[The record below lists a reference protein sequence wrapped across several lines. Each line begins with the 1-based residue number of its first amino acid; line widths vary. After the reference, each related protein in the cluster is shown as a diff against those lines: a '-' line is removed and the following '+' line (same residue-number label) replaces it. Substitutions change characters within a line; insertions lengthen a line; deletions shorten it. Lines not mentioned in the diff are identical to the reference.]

1 LDASDA
7 LALALPLPEELF
19 VSPLLELL
27 PHPKSMDAARIAD
40 SETANVF
47 LFISFP
53 PLEKFVFV
61 IIYFYTFSY
70 LFSRRFL
77 I

>member
-1 LDASDA
+1 
-7 LALALPLPEELF
+7 
-19 VSPLLELL
+19 
-27 PHPKSMDAARIAD
+27 MDAARIAD

-61 IIYFYTFSY
+61 IIYFYTFFY